1 MSRHSHWA
9 TIKKKKTIAD
19 QKRGQIF
26 SKLAREIEIAA
37 RSGGD
42 PELNPKL
49 RVAIEKAKEARMPA
63 ENIEKA
69 IKRGT
74 GELKGSNLQEVI
86 FEAYGPGNVAIIIEG
101 ITDNKN
107 RTINELKQILQKFNG
122 KLVSEG
128 AIKWMFERKGCIS
141 VNLKDQENVKS
152 KEELELIAIE
162 AGAEDFFWQDDS
174 LDIYTKIENLNEVKK
189 KLEEKGV
196 KISSFSLDWVPKELI
211 SVDETTK
218 KRCQELFEMLDEN
231 DAVQEIYFNM
241 KI

>member
-19 QKRGQIF
+19 QKKGQIF

-141 VNLKDQENVKS
+141 VNLKDQENVRS
-152 KEELELIAIE
+152 KEELELTAIE

>member
-141 VNLKDQENVKS
+141 VNLKDQENVRS

>member
-9 TIKKKKTIAD
+9 TIKKKKTIVD
-19 QKRGQIF
+19 QKKGQIF

-141 VNLKDQENVKS
+141 VNLKDQENVRS